1 MQLEKINIKYI
12 PQSIFFYNICFRN
25 GIYYSIRER
34 WEYLYFSL
42 NKGVSESDIAR
53 SKKKGH
59 RVKILRVKNTEASGE
74 EKTLNI
80 KIKNR
85 GVFGG
90 RNFQTRIFFSSR
102 ILTFFLSSAE
112 RTRNTIYFFRSH
124 LRSNDDDDD
133 DDADGDANNSVI

>member
-1 MQLEKINIKYI
+1 M
-12 PQSIFFYNICFRN
+12 
-25 GIYYSIRER
+25 
-34 WEYLYFSL
+34 YFSL

-53 SKKKGH
+53 NKKKKH

-74 EKTLNI
+74 EETLNI
-80 KIKNR
+80 EIKNR

-90 RNFQTRIFFSSR
+90 RNSQTRIFFSSR
-102 ILTFFLSSAE
+102 ILTFFLSSAERE